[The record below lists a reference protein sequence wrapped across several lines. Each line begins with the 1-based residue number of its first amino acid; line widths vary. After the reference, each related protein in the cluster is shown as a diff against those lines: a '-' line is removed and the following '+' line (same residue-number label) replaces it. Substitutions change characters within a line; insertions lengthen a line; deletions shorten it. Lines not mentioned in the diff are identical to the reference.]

1 MGKFNALS
9 QRSDHG
15 SGAKDNDNMVLL
27 TPNFLAIWALK
38 GLVMLGEEGDILKE
52 IWWQTRDGSQ
62 EEIMVK
68 AIKELVKSWLNLW
81 NQWNGPWIMKFY
93 TTKERS
99 MSPAPI
105 SNVASLHFVMTLKL
119 LAMLEDGKPWS

>member
-27 TPNFLAIWALK
+27 TPNFLAIRALK

-52 IWWQTRDGSQ
+52 I
-62 EEIMVK
+62 
-68 AIKELVKSWLNLW
+68 
-81 NQWNGPWIMKFY
+81 
-93 TTKERS
+93 
-99 MSPAPI
+99 
-105 SNVASLHFVMTLKL
+105 
-119 LAMLEDGKPWS
+119 